1 MPIKTGNLNSDP
13 PAPRGIALLI
23 TLVIIALLAVYMT
36 EFSFDTHLETRGIRN
51 FQASFKA
58 RNAVKSLFKATL
70 VGLQGGLNGE
80 VSEKNFFDQI
90 SPPSLRMYSLLTP
103 SKPEKIEGIQLLLPG
118 LAQSFPNV
126 SFYTPYIRPIDH
138 LFNLNRINSKIAP
151 EKAKDLILKNE
162 FTNILSRYSK
172 TQSIE
177 SNQNQSS
184 ANLSLESIQ
193 TLYASIYD
201 WSDKNAEIDYFDSNI
216 EGHIQIDDTEWEV
229 KDSAFDKLSEIMLLQ
244 SKLFEEGYFEFQI
257 PYDSQKPGENS
268 WNQNFTVY
276 PVGKKEG
283 QPFGDPRINVNLGDG
298 DDIQQFLERF
308 SNPGVNAS
316 DKEQQY
322 LNRAADI
329 ASVLK
334 PDFSQDAPGFKS
346 MNDIKTRLRSDPST
360 SDLNDY
366 HNNYFILWSNWY
378 DIHLVTEI
386 ENVKAEVRAVV
397 EVKRDENGKVEKND
411 NEDYAITIHEFQLR

>member
-80 VSEKNFFDQI
+80 VSEKDFFDQI

-201 WSDKNAEIDYFDSNI
+201 WSDKNAEIDYFESNI

-257 PYDSQKPGENS
+257 PFDSQKPGENS

-411 NEDYAITIHEFQLR
+411 NGEYAITIHEFQLR

>member
-1 MPIKTGNLNSDP
+1 MPIKIGNLNSDP

-80 VSEKNFFDQI
+80 VSEKDFFDQI

-172 TQSIE
+172 TQSTE
-177 SNQNQSS
+177 SNQNLSS

-216 EGHIQIDDTEWEV
+216 EGHVQIDDTEWEV

-257 PYDSQKPGENS
+257 PFDSQKTGENS

-334 PDFSQDAPGFKS
+334 PDFSQDAQGFKS

-411 NEDYAITIHEFQLR
+411 NGEYAITIHEFQLR

>member
-13 PAPRGIALLI
+13 PTPRGIALLI

-80 VSEKNFFDQI
+80 VSEKDFFDQI

-172 TQSIE
+172 TQSTE
-177 SNQNQSS
+177 SNQNLSS

-257 PYDSQKPGENS
+257 PFDSQKTGENS

-411 NEDYAITIHEFQLR
+411 NGEYAITIHEFQLR

>member
-80 VSEKNFFDQI
+80 VSEKDFFDQI
-90 SPPSLRMYSLLTP
+90 SPPSLRLYSLLTP

-172 TQSIE
+172 TQSTE
-177 SNQNQSS
+177 SNQNLSS

-257 PYDSQKPGENS
+257 PFDSQKTGENS

-411 NEDYAITIHEFQLR
+411 NGDYAITIHEFQLR

>member
-162 FTNILSRYSK
+162 FTNILSKYSK
-172 TQSIE
+172 TQSTE
-177 SNQNQSS
+177 SNQNLSS

-334 PDFSQDAPGFKS
+334 PDFSQDALDFKS

-411 NEDYAITIHEFQLR
+411 NGDYAITIHEFQLR

>member
-13 PAPRGIALLI
+13 PTPRGIALLI

-80 VSEKNFFDQI
+80 VSEKDFFDQI
-90 SPPSLRMYSLLTP
+90 SPPTLRMYSLLTP

-162 FTNILSRYSK
+162 FTNILIRYSK
-172 TQSIE
+172 TQSTE
-177 SNQNQSS
+177 SNQNLSS

-257 PYDSQKPGENS
+257 PFDSQKTGENS

-283 QPFGDPRINVNLGDG
+283 QPFGDPRINVNLGDS

-334 PDFSQDAPGFKS
+334 PDFSQDAQGFKS

-411 NEDYAITIHEFQLR
+411 NGEYAITIHEFQLR

>member
-1 MPIKTGNLNSDP
+1 MPIKIGNLNSDP
-13 PAPRGIALLI
+13 PTPRGIALLI

-80 VSEKNFFDQI
+80 VSEKDFFDQI
-90 SPPSLRMYSLLTP
+90 SPPSLRMNSLLTP
-103 SKPEKIEGIQLLLPG
+103 SKPEKIEGVQLLLPG

-151 EKAKDLILKNE
+151 EKTKDLILKNE

-172 TQSIE
+172 TQSTE
-177 SNQNQSS
+177 SNQNLSS

-257 PYDSQKPGENS
+257 PFDSQKTGENS

-334 PDFSQDAPGFKS
+334 PDFSQDAQGFKS

-378 DIHLVTEI
+378 DIHLITEI

-411 NEDYAITIHEFQLR
+411 NGEYAITIHEFQLR